1 MGRVLTV
8 SEVWGFILPASVAH
22 AMAESE
28 RLSAAVAEL
37 AKSNAVLTESNR
49 ELTLRLADQLD
60 AHEIRASL
68 EKLRQRA
75 DSAEKKLRLA
85 LAEKAYVE
93 QEMTLSGA
101 QRAAKRQ
108 DDLVEGVSSIFAKLA
123 MMSML
128 VLHYL
133 SLFDV
138 GGLWYAVGPSYAGL
152 WASLFLQSMCQR
164 ESRVFEARLF
174 VAHTFSSWY
183 MQMLIFLPGTIFM
196 LHPIC
201 HSAEH
206 GGPIHAAAG
215 RCETAAAIAGAQVLS
230 AAYNVVLIRALR
242 LKPGSSGPRLRPF
255 LTITKEM
262 KTAIASAAV
271 YSDGTYNQMRLEREG
286 PYAFAAIHHERSNFA
301 VPARLAIKA
310 VHQGLRLQMLI
321 ECVVIA
327 IAVGLLLAVR
337 HNGMQ
342 PADVAHGTALVAFC
356 TIGLLIYLALTRE
369 PVRAAF
375 SGMLCRLA
383 LRGDAQRAA
392 GVAALIGK
400 QDIRSVL
407 ATARRTFT
415 GVQLSQLEAS
425 HLAASTVDPSCSRLA
440 VRRQMGEIDA
450 FLSHSWHD
458 DASLKWSA
466 LQRWGRAFVKES
478 GGRPPVLWFDRCCID
493 QAGDIDA
500 QLTSLPVFLAGCK
513 SLLVLLGPSYTQ
525 RLWCVLEIFTFLTAG
540 RTVDTLKLVPIGS
553 TAAHPAGGGR
563 VRTSEL
569 QLAAA
574 SSRYAVKE
582 EEAVEEEGEA
592 EEEEEGSAE
601 WVGRALRSF
610 EQFDVSN
617 CRCSNEDHRQHLLG
631 VIESGFG
638 SFGVFNSL
646 VRHLLSGEQVAKQI
660 RQDAI
665 AEHADRAAA
674 EASQSHALRR
684 RASST
689 SSTQVHP
696 S

>member
-1 MGRVLTV
+1 
-8 SEVWGFILPASVAH
+8 
-22 AMAESE
+22 MAESE

-215 RCETAAAIAGAQVLS
+215 RCETAAAVAGAQVLS

-337 HNGMQ
+337 HDGMQ

-493 QAGDIDA
+493 QQNIAE
-500 QLTSLPVFLAGCK
+500 QLACLPVWLSGCS
-513 SLLVLLGPSYTQ
+513 SLLVLAGPTYVS
-525 RLWCVLEIFTFLTAG
+525 RLWCVVELFVFLRMGGEKERIRVLELG
-540 RTVDTLKLVPIGS
+540 GVDVRVALNRFD
-553 TAAHPAGGGR
+553 AAHAKCFLVEDQER
-563 VRTSEL
+563 L
-569 QLAAA
+569 LAI
-574 SSRYAVKE
+574 V
-582 EEAVEEEGEA
+582 EA
-592 EEEEEGSAE
+592 
-601 WVGRALRSF
+601 
-610 EQFDVSN
+610 
-617 CRCSNEDHRQHLLG
+617 
-631 VIESGFG
+631 GFG
-638 SFGVFNSL
+638 SLAPFSALIRGIFRDARATHLESKIDRLQASNDQLQTTLSAVEAKLDL
-646 VRHLLSGEQVAKQI
+646 VLN
-660 RQDAI
+660 
-665 AEHADRAAA
+665 
-674 EASQSHALRR
+674 
-684 RASST
+684 T
-689 SSTQVHP
+689 P
-696 S
+696 